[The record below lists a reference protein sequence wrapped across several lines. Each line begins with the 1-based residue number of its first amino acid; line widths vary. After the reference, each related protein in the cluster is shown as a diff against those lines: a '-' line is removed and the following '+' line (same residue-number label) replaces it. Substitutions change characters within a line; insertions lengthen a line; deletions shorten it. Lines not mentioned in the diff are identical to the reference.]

1 MELKE
6 IKKETTLLASNLSLV
21 PMPLDRISY
30 FGRRDF
36 PFENNNRIVTP
47 AAVRE
52 KWTRRDR
59 DVCKTTPLHRRLKCT
74 IINFFRRS

>member
-1 MELKE
+1 MELKTKE
-6 IKKETTLLASNLSLV
+6 RKKETRVESVGPDAI
-21 PMPLDRISY
+21 PRSY
-30 FGRRDF
+30 FGWRDL

>member
-1 MELKE
+1 MELKRS
-6 IKKETTLLASNLSLV
+6 KKRKKKHVESLRPDASRTL
-21 PMPLDRISY
+21 Y

>member
-1 MELKE
+1 MELKRS
-6 IKKETTLLASNLSLV
+6 KKRKKKHVESLRLDAS
-21 PMPLDRISY
+21 RSY

>member
-1 MELKE
+1 MELKRS
-6 IKKETTLLASNLSLV
+6 KKKKRNTSNLFA
-21 PMPLDRISY
+21 PMPLDRTLY